1 MKKFLMTIM
10 VVSLVLVT
18 GCTKIEE
25 KGNYKEGTYF
35 GSSKEFESYGNKY
48 VSTASVYVGADGK
61 IKSVFIDSTYNKDGA
76 NTTKKTL
83 GDAYGMKGT
92 SANIG
97 VIQGGA
103 EWYEQINNLEAKI
116 VQEQGLDWLKWS
128 DDKETKTDSVSGV
141 TITVDTYYEAVTNA
155 LKQAK

>member
-10 VVSLVLVT
+10 LVALVLVT

-25 KGNYKEGTYF
+25 KGDYKEGTYF
-35 GSSKEFESYGNKY
+35 GSSKEFESYGNKF

-76 NTTKKTL
+76 STTKKTL
-83 GDAYGMKGT
+83 GDAYGLKGT

-97 VIQGGA
+97 VIQG
-103 EWYEQINNLEAKI
+103 
-116 VQEQGLDWLKWS
+116 
-128 DDKETKTDSVSGV
+128 
-141 TITVDTYYEAVTNA
+141 
-155 LKQAK
+155 

>member
-1 MKKFLMTIM
+1 
-10 VVSLVLVT
+10 
-18 GCTKIEE
+18 
-25 KGNYKEGTYF
+25 YKEGTYF
-35 GSSKEFESYGNKY
+35 GSYKEFESYGYKY

-76 NTTKKTL
+76 STTKKTL
-83 GDAYGMKGT
+83 GDAYGLKGT